1 MLKRMRASDTGNLQT
16 YLESRT
22 EEIDSE
28 IIVRVSAI
36 LQDVKTRRDDA
47 VRNIHSSLTEF
58 YWTVCAWSLPI

>member
-36 LQDVKTRRDDA
+36 LQDV
-47 VRNIHSSLTEF
+47 
-58 YWTVCAWSLPI
+58 

>member
-36 LQDVKTRRDDA
+36 LQDVKPA
-47 VRNIHSSLTEF
+47 GMMLSGNIHSSLMES
-58 YWTVCAWSLPI
+58 YWTVCAWSLLI

>member
-36 LQDVKTRRDDA
+36 LQDV
-47 VRNIHSSLTEF
+47 TEF